1 MSPKRSR
8 SNRSKPS
15 QSSPPSPPTSRAGGF
30 VLRLPLGFTVSL
42 AMVYSGP
49 RQDDVSDPVSFLA
62 PAIWSDMP
70 DHLYALGTVYCRL
83 KLGPSRLDLGLSLFN
98 PFGRRFREK
107 FGVRAP
113 DGSNYGGELLGT
125 RAMLT
130 ARFQY

>member
-1 MSPKRSR
+1 M
-8 SNRSKPS
+8 
-15 QSSPPSPPTSRAGGF
+15 
-30 VLRLPLGFTVSL
+30 
-42 AMVYSGP
+42 
-49 RQDDVSDPVSFLA
+49 
-62 PAIWSDMP
+62 
-70 DHLYALGTVYCRL
+70 
-83 KLGPSRLDLGLSLFN
+83 FN